1 MMSAT
6 QAWIKEQFEKESKA
20 NPITDVWSL
29 KRTIEKM
36 DDRIKQLET
45 DVAWLQKGQQ

>member
-1 MMSAT
+1 MSAT
-6 QAWIKEQFEKESKA
+6 QAWIKQKFEEESKA
-20 NPITDVWSL
+20 NPPTDVWTL

-36 DDRIKQLET
+36 DKRIKQLET